1 MVFKA
6 LDPVL
11 ASLSKVNENFSDRIT
26 EPVQPWYA
34 WKQLLSTW
42 AICCLALQYLL
53 RVRGAHYKSTGSQ
66 EQGVQPGV
74 FFLSKCEEDSSVRIA
89 LSATVILK
97 TSLIVALC

>member
-6 LDPVL
+6 LDQVL

-42 AICCLALQYLL
+42 AICCLALQYSL

-66 EQGVQPGV
+66 ERGVQPGV
-74 FFLSKCEEDSSVRIA
+74 FFYQSAKKILLCE
-89 LSATVILK
+89 
-97 TSLIVALC
+97 SLYQQL